1 MRLWISVLHLRGI
14 FIYFVIDA
22 FAVRPV
28 ETRSGGALLQFFR
41 AKQGRQSMRHAGQCA
56 LVCVTLAF
64 IGLDVFPAW
73 EIFAF
78 SEDVRMPPGHFD
90 AYAKTDVLKRE
101 MSRLLCH
108 KAVEDDLKKQVAK
121 PDGKRRQVVAP
132 NDIAQ
137 LIEFPHLL
145 RT

>member
-14 FIYFVIDA
+14 FIYFGIDA

-78 SEDVRMPPGHFD
+78 SEDVRMPPGHFA
-90 AYAKTDVLKRE
+90 AYAQNDVLKRE
-101 MSRLLCH
+101 MSRDRKSTRLNSSH
-108 KAVEDDLKKQVAK
+108 
-121 PDGKRRQVVAP
+121 
-132 NDIAQ
+132 
-137 LIEFPHLL
+137 
-145 RT
+145 

>member
-1 MRLWISVLHLRGI
+1 MTNLNVFCLFFFFKQKTAYEMRISDWSSDVCSSDLLLDF
-14 FIYFVIDA
+14 FIYFGIDA

-78 SEDVRMPPGHFD
+78 SEDVRMPD
-90 AYAKTDVLKRE
+90 RK
-101 MSRLLCH
+101 S
-108 KAVEDDLKKQVAK
+108 
-121 PDGKRRQVVAP
+121 VV
-132 NDIAQ
+132 
-137 LIEFPHLL
+137 
-145 RT
+145 

>member
-1 MRLWISVLHLRGI
+1 MRLWISVLHLLDF
-14 FIYFVIDA
+14 FIYFGIDA

-78 SEDVRMPPGHFD
+78 SEDVRMPPGHFA
-90 AYAKTDVLKRE
+90 AYAQDRKST
-101 MSRLLCH
+101 RL
-108 KAVEDDLKKQVAK
+108 
-121 PDGKRRQVVAP
+121 
-132 NDIAQ
+132 NSS
-137 LIEFPHLL
+137 
-145 RT
+145 T